1 MKKPNFNHT
10 RGASN
15 EGSQECLPEYGK
27 NQPLSGSPANRRA
40 DPGNPNRIM
49 SLTFGDKFHPG
60 SGSQIDLSK
69 ADDYKNETK
78 KEKQGELTNHYEY
91 GLDARGGIA
100 AREAPV
106 N

>member
-1 MKKPNFNHT
+1 
-10 RGASN
+10 
-15 EGSQECLPEYGK
+15 
-27 NQPLSGSPANRRA
+27 
-40 DPGNPNRIM
+40 M

-60 SGSQIDLSK
+60 NGSQVDLSK
-69 ADDYKNETK
+69 AEFIPNETK
-78 KEKQGELTNHYEY
+78 REKQGELTNKFEY